1 MKLAISAIAM
11 VLIAAGV
18 SVWLFRPQTTSS
30 LEVAQA
36 STNAENN
43 LGDAVDPSDSIDS
56 ENRYTINAET
66 ESRLESLELL
76 WEGFTYDQAAALVG
90 ATYEAC
96 DYVSGKKEY
105 TPLDIKTLDELS
117 ESADETLGG
126 SVDPRSQLTRLAL
139 LKRDRYRFFDVIREL
154 QTEQQLDVLTLQHM
168 LLACDSPFNNE
179 LCSER
184 LIWVSQL
191 TALDAD
197 NSEAWALA
205 AGIYASAD
213 RQELALSAMQQAGS
227 APNTR
232 EIFPQTVRAVFYGL
246 DAATSFDDRTRVDAA
261 FRTAGTLNPS
271 RHFRECSRRRTERDL
286 AWVAACN
293 QYFEV
298 LLERP
303 INRITENIAREFL
316 NLPRQNNET
325 RPTFDIENPVVAKLI
340 ESEWSN
346 RTQGQFTPH
355 VLIDFAIPSNE
366 TLLNAYLDYWMEHG
380 ETRAYSWIVS
390 GIVAVLTQDPALAQ
404 QCIADSPDL

>member
-1 MKLAISAIAM
+1 MRKLLLIFALAIG
-11 VLIAAGV
+11 L
-18 SVWLFRPQTTSS
+18 
-30 LEVAQA
+30 A
-36 STNAENN
+36 STVLWLLSDHDTVEDSANTIEAA
-43 LGDAVDPSDSIDS
+43 AVEPTGEITIDS
-56 ENRYTINAET
+56 PDQLAIDDGGDPQDLTET
-66 ESRLESLELL
+66 FLETLGLY

-96 DYVSGKKEY
+96 DYVSGKREY
-105 TPLDIKTLDELS
+105 TPLDIKTLDKLS

-139 LKRDRYRFFDVIREL
+139 LKRDRYRFFNVIREL

-184 LIWVSQL
+184 LTWVSQL

-205 AGIYASAD
+205 AGIYASAG
-213 RQELALSAMQQAGS
+213 RQEQALSAMQQAGS

-246 DAATSFDDRTRVDAA
+246 DAATGFDDRTRVDAA

-316 NLPRQNNET
+316 NLPREINET
-325 RPTFDIENPVVAKLI
+325 RPSFDIENPVVAKLI

-346 RTQGQFTPH
+346 RTQGQFTPDIL
-355 VLIDFAIPSNE
+355 VDYAIPANE

-390 GIVAVLTQDPALAQ
+390 GIVAVLTQDAALAQ
-404 QCIADSPDL
+404 QCTSL

>member
-1 MKLAISAIAM
+1 MLLFAIAIGLTST
-11 VLIAAGV
+11 VF
-18 SVWLFRPQTTSS
+18 WLFTDPNAVKDHPNTPQAATVETS
-30 LEVAQA
+30 
-36 STNAENN
+36 
-43 LGDAVDPSDSIDS
+43 GDAPIEDLTQPATVGAGDPTDLTDMFL
-56 ENRYTINAET
+56 ET
-66 ESRLESLELL
+66 LGLY

-96 DYVSGKKEY
+96 DYVSGKREY

-117 ESADETLGG
+117 ESADETLAG

-154 QTEQQLDVLTLQHM
+154 QSAQQSDVLTLQHS
-168 LLACDSPFNNE
+168 LLACDNPFNNE
-179 LCSER
+179 ACGER
-184 LIWVSQL
+184 LTWVNQL

-197 NSEAWALA
+197 NSESWALA

-213 RQELALSAMQQAGS
+213 RQEQALSAMQQAAS

-246 DAATSFDDRTRVDAA
+246 DAATSFDDRARVDAA
-261 FRTAGTLNPS
+261 FRTASTLNPS
-271 RHFRECSRRRTERDL
+271 RHFRECSRRRTEGDL

-316 NLPRQNNET
+316 NLPRETNET
-325 RPTFDIENPVVAKLI
+325 RPTFDVENPVLTNLI
-340 ESEWSN
+340 ESEWLN
-346 RTQGQFTPH
+346 RTQGQFTPDIL
-355 VLIDFAIPSNE
+355 VDYTIPANE

-390 GIVAVLTQDPALAQ
+390 GIVAVLTQDPVLAE
-404 QCIADSPDL
+404 QCTAP